1 MLWPRRARVAVG
13 DGAGEQAA
21 EGVVGAAAAVVVA
34 AEVRRR
40 RRGGPSGPPAS
51 SCGWRRG
58 VAGEV
63 EQALRVHVELDGVGG
78 RDGEAA
84 QGGAQPGPVG
94 QVLDTV
100 DIVPLAR
107 DSGQTSPSASRESP
121 GTEAGSAPW
130 PPSRGP

>member
-34 AEVRRR
+34 AEVVVVAAEVR
-40 RRGGPSGPPAS
+40 GPSGPPAS

-58 VAGEV
+58 GCRGSRAGAPRRV
-63 EQALRVHVELDGVGG
+63 RVHVELDGVGG

-100 DIVPLAR
+100 PLC
-107 DSGQTSPSASRESP
+107 P
-121 GTEAGSAPW
+121 
-130 PPSRGP
+130 

>member
-34 AEVRRR
+34 AEVVVVAAEVR
-40 RRGGPSGPPAS
+40 GPSGPPAS

-63 EQALRVHVELDGVGG
+63 EQALRDE
-78 RDGEAA
+78 
-84 QGGAQPGPVG
+84 
-94 QVLDTV
+94 
-100 DIVPLAR
+100 
-107 DSGQTSPSASRESP
+107 SASTS
-121 GTEAGSAPW
+121 S
-130 PPSRGP
+130 